1 MFYCRGK
8 AFPRLHN
15 ARPVLTDR
23 TTALAPTGGAI
34 LWSTVPSETG
44 FKRCC
49 PQNAANGKQKLESM
63 LGDSAALG
71 RDGRAA
77 DDSELLVR
85 AGLFWPWLPSTTAGA
100 ACNDGDETPVRALAE
115 LLTCKDESV
124 VKPALA
130 DICSAEDD
138 DVIVLVFRE

>member
-1 MFYCRGK
+1 
-8 AFPRLHN
+8 
-15 ARPVLTDR
+15 
-23 TTALAPTGGAI
+23 
-34 LWSTVPSETG
+34 
-44 FKRCC
+44 
-49 PQNAANGKQKLESM
+49 M

-124 VKPALA
+124 VKPALT

-138 DVIVLVFRE
+138 DVIVGLSRVIENYQPVRLITSYWGYLSKGL